1 MKLKKRVLVLIADAG
16 FGHRSA
22 ANAIISALEEKHGD
36 QLEISLVNPL
46 DDKRAPFFL
55 RDAQEEYDRIVKEIP
70 NLYQFGFK
78 ASDNNVPAAF
88 IDSALVVL
96 LFEVMWDLIKKTKP
110 DVIVTTYPV
119 YQGAIIQV
127 LRARRLCIPLITAVT
142 DLISVHRLW
151 FNRHVEACLVPTLE
165 VEKLALQYKIP
176 EKKIHVIGVPI
187 HTSISHETRDKT
199 LIRKVLG
206 WDENMTTILAVGS
219 PRVSQMTGALNV
231 LNHYGAPLQIVAV
244 AGKDE
249 KGYRG
254 LKATEWH
261 QVAHIYDYVEN
272 IPTFMKASDIII
284 CKAGGL
290 ITSEALACGLPPI
303 LIDVIPGQ
311 ETGNADFVVDHNA
324 GAVASDPTQVLEI
337 LTHWLM
343 NDKKVLNQVSRNAA
357 RVGKP
362 QAAYK
367 AADIVWKLLGRKPE
381 NVPECKDRTLERL
394 KGHESFRST
403 IDRIQNLRQQNHE

>member
-1 MKLKKRVLVLIADAG
+1 MKLKKKVLVLVADAG

-22 ANAIISALEEKHGD
+22 ANAIISALQEKHGD

-46 DDKRAPFFL
+46 DDKRAPFVL
-55 RDAQEEYDRIVKEIP
+55 RESQEEYDRIVKELP
-70 NLYQFGFK
+70 QLYQFGFK
-78 ASDNNVPAAF
+78 ASDRTVPAAF

-96 LFEVMWDLIKKTKP
+96 LFEVMWDLLKKTNP

-127 LRARRLCIPLITAVT
+127 LRTRRLCIPLVTAVT

-151 FNRHVEACLVPTLE
+151 FNPHVDACLVPTVE
-165 VEKLALQYKIP
+165 VEKLALRNGIP
-176 EKKIHVIGVPI
+176 EKKIHITGIPI
-187 HTSISHETRDKT
+187 HPSIAHETRSKV
-199 LIRKVLG
+199 LIRRELG
-206 WDENMTTILAVGS
+206 WKENLTTILAVGS
-219 PRVSQMTGALNV
+219 TRVSQMTEALNV

-249 KGYRG
+249 KGYRS
-254 LKATEWH
+254 LKSTKWH
-261 QVAHIYDYVEN
+261 QVVHLYDYVEN
-272 IPTFMKASDIII
+272 IPTFMKASNIIL

-290 ITSEALACGLPPI
+290 ITSEALACALPPI

-311 ETGNADFVVDHNA
+311 ETGNAEFVVNHHA
-324 GAVASDPTQVLEI
+324 GEVARDPMQILEI
-337 LTHWLM
+337 LNHWLR
-343 NDKKVLNQVSRNAA
+343 DDQKVLIQTARNAS

-367 AADIVWKLLGRKPE
+367 AASVVWKILQRRPE
-381 NVPECKDRTLERL
+381 PVPEQKDRTIERL
-394 KGHESFRST
+394 KGHESFQSL
-403 IDRIQNLRQQNHE
+403 IERIQKLKQQWHD